1 MLVSLSG
8 ATCKINIDD
17 CATNPCRNGGTCVD
31 GVNSFTCT
39 CPDGFHDSMCLSQ
52 RDECA
57 SNPCIHGNC
66 QHQANAYV
74 FLSQTH
80 QKYII
85 V

>member
-1 MLVSLSG
+1 M
-8 ATCKINIDD
+8 NIDD
-17 CATNPCRNGGTCVD
+17 CAANPCRNGGTCVD
-31 GVNSFTCT
+31 GVNSFTCL
-39 CPDGFHDSMCLSQ
+39 CPEGFHDSMCLSQ

-74 FLSQTH
+74 SLSH
-80 QKYII
+80 KHLEKYSL